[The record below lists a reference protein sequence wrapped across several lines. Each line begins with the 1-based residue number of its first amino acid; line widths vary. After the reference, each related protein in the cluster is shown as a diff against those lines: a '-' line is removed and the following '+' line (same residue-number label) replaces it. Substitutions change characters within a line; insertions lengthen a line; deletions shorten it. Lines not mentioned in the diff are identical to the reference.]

1 MAIEIN
7 RDPDLEWLDHVP
19 PVGLVVAPTLL
30 KELGLVPSRQ
40 SAIETGEVGE
50 IIGDDLAAPALS
62 DPWAFV
68 ENVLGW
74 EALHVAGSPGGPAI
88 PDELLVALPEHGTTL
103 APTWA
108 VAELGEGERRWQLLV
123 RVEARSVDPD
133 ARNALDG
140 WEATPHQ
147 RFERLLRDTGVFAGL
162 LISEREERKDGEVR
176 TYPEFRLI
184 YAPRGETSGHQS
196 FPIRPM
202 ALVSGR
208 PMLGG
213 LKLLLD
219 RFRLFSDG
227 DDRRLPALLK
237 RSRDAQALVST
248 ALAEQVL
255 GALHELL
262 RGLDAAEPALVRDL
276 STTRP
281 DHLYEGLL
289 TVLMRLVFVL
299 YAEDRD
305 LLPSL
310 PGARA
315 REIYE
320 TSYSVRGL
328 YARLTEDATLN
339 PDTMDERR
347 GGWGGLLALFR
358 MIHKGHRTGFVQ
370 ARGGK
375 LFDPDEFPFLEGRAA
390 QDDAPRI
397 LHVSDGCLL
406 RILEGLMTIK
416 LRGQNRE
423 RLSYRTLDVEQIG
436 SVYETV
442 MGFTVEAAT
451 SRVLAIKAGKN
462 NKTPV
467 FVALDELLAKK
478 GKERIKSLK
487 EDAGRALTAAQAK
500 PVEEAKTI
508 EDLAAALDNIVDERG
523 SPKKRIA
530 AAGTPILQPT
540 GERRRTGSHYTP
552 RSLTG
557 PIVKHALEPAFARL
571 GPDATPEQVL
581 DLKVCD
587 PAMGSGAFLVE
598 ACRAIGERLVKAWD
612 THKDKRPT
620 IPADE
625 DEELHARRLV
635 AQRCLYGV
643 DKNPRAVD
651 LARLSLWL
659 ATLARD
665 HEFTFLDHALKC
677 GDSLV
682 GLTPE
687 QIAAANWDTSKPGL
701 PLLRPLVAE
710 RVAEA
715 DRARAEIRS
724 APDDTM
730 RAIQEQRHKHVETRL
745 SPVRLLGDAVIAAF
759 FAADKAKAREKARAD
774 AESWFSGR
782 PARWDLLEASTARLR
797 DGENAVPPFHWAVEF
812 PEVFKRENGGF
823 DAIVGNPPFAGKN
836 PIIGGNRK
844 NYLPWLQTLH
854 AGAHGNADLV
864 AHFFR
869 RAFGLLRQGGVFGLI
884 ATNTIGQGDTRASG
898 LTKIIADGGAILRAT
913 RRLKWPGE
921 AAVVVSVVHIVKGA
935 TASPVLDKRHVRRI
949 SAYLV
954 EGDLDTSPVALVANS
969 GKAYVGSYV
978 LGMGFTFDDVAAEK
992 GEAEDL
998 DAMRELTGKNNR
1010 NAERIFPYIGGDEVN
1025 TSPSHAHHRFIIDFA
1040 DMPLER
1046 DSSLPRWV
1054 DLNASQRTELLRKG
1068 VVPSDYSD
1076 AVANDW
1082 PDLVAVLHTRV
1093 RPLRADNNR
1102 PRYVNFWWQYA
1113 ERRPGLYAKLMGN
1126 ERVLVRSLTSA
1137 NFESFTFLPPSAVY
1151 DQTLIVWPGSEYAI
1165 LATLCSRTHYLWGSS
1180 LGADFGGT
1188 GRYNI
1193 IDCFENYPMPCRNFE
1208 ELSRLAMAYHAF
1220 RAQLMIARNEGLT
1233 KIYNRFHAR
1242 GENGADIARLRA
1254 LHHEMDVAVLS
1265 AYASGASSED
1275 EARGWDDL
1283 ATRAAPEFI
1292 EQDADEG
1299 KTPKTRLDWPSDF
1312 KDEVLARLLAL
1323 NAIRAAEERS
1333 AGLVAADDG
1342 EDEDM
1347 VEDGD
1352 A

>member
-1 MAIEIN
+1 MSAMIN
-7 RDPDLEWLDHVP
+7 DIRRDPDLEWLDHVP
-19 PVGLVVAPTLL
+19 PVGFVVAPTLI

-40 SAIETGEVGE
+40 SAVNTGQVAEIVGVDA
-50 IIGDDLAAPALS
+50 GTPAFS
-62 DPWAFV
+62 EPWLFF

-74 EALHVAGSPGGPAI
+74 EAQYVAGAPGGPPI

-108 VAELGEGERRWQLLV
+108 VAELGNGDRPWQLLV
-123 RVEARSVDPD
+123 RVEAPGVDPD
-133 ARNALDG
+133 GRNALDG

-162 LISEREERKDGEVR
+162 LISEREERRDGAVN
-176 TYPEFRLI
+176 TYPEIRLI

-196 FPIRPM
+196 FPLRPM
-202 ALVSGR
+202 ASVSGR

-237 RSRDAQALVST
+237 RSRDAQALVSN

-262 RGLDAAEPALVRDL
+262 RGLDAAEPGLVREL
-276 STTRP
+276 SNSRP
-281 DHLYEGLL
+281 DLLYEGLL
-289 TVLMRLVFVL
+289 AVLMRLVFVL

-315 REIYE
+315 REVYE

-347 GGWGGLLALFR
+347 GGWGQLLALFR

-375 LFDPDEFPFLEGRAA
+375 LFDPDEFPFLEGRAEKH
-390 QDDAPRI
+390 DAPRI

-416 LRGQNRE
+416 LRGMSRE

-442 MGFTVEAAT
+442 MGFTVEAST

-467 FVALDELLAKK
+467 FVALDELLVKK
-478 GKERIKSLK
+478 RKDRTKSLK
-487 EDAGRALTAAQAK
+487 EDAGRVLTAAQAK
-500 PVEEAKTI
+500 PVEEAKTV

-530 AAGTPILQPT
+530 AVGTPILQPT

-552 RSLTG
+552 RSLTA

-571 GPDATPEQVL
+571 GLDATPEQVL

-598 ACRAIGERLVKAWD
+598 ACRALGERLVAAWARWPNN
-612 THKDKRPT
+612 RPK

-635 AQRCLYGV
+635 VQRCIYGV

-682 GLTPE
+682 GLTVE
-687 QIAAANWDTSKPGL
+687 QIAAANWDESKPGL
-701 PLLRPLVAE
+701 PLFQKLVRDKVEKAMQG
-710 RVAEA
+710 RS
-715 DRARAEIRS
+715 EIQN

-730 RAIQEQRHKHVETRL
+730 RGIQEARHRNLESEV
-745 SPVRLLGDAVIAAF
+745 SPIRMLGDAVVSAF
-759 FAADKAKAREKARAD
+759 FVADKAKAREKARAD
-774 AESWFSGR
+774 VESHISGM
-782 PARWDLLEASTARLR
+782 PPRWDLLEGSAIRLR
-797 DGENAVPPFHWAVEF
+797 AGEHGVTPFHWQVEF
-812 PEVFKRENGGF
+812 PEVFARENGGF
-823 DAIVGNPPFAGKN
+823 DAIVGNPPFL
-836 PIIGGNRK
+836 GGLRVSNQLGMAYFG
-844 NYLPWLQTLH
+844 YLQNAYPATGH
-854 AGAHGNADLV
+854 TADLV
-864 AHFFR
+864 SYFLR
-869 RAFGLLRQGGVFGLI
+869 MSFGILRKSGTFGLI
-884 ATNTIGQGDTRASG
+884 ATNTVSQGDTRETGLQNLTESG
-898 LTKIIADGGAILRAT
+898 GVILRAN
-913 RRLKWPGE
+913 RRIRWPGE
-921 AAVVVSVVHIVKGA
+921 AAVIVSSVHVIKDPKG
-935 TASPVLDKRHVRRI
+935 TSIYPRFIDGREVERI
-949 SAYLV
+949 SSFLLPTAVNKKPAPLQ
-954 EGDLDTSPVALVANS
+954 ANRGLCSQGTNIRSS
-969 GKAYVGSYV
+969 GFLFGN
-978 LGMGFTFDDVAAEK
+978 D
-992 GEAEDL
+992 GEPNSLEDL
-998 DAMRELTGKNNR
+998 QYIQKNEP
-1010 NAERIFPYIGGDEVN
+1010 ASAVQIFPYLGGAEINGDPAQNPNRFVINVCEVQ
-1025 TSPSHAHHRFIIDFA
+1025 SPEQLSKWPAIERIITEKVK
-1040 DMPLER
+1040 PER
-1046 DSSLPRWV
+1046 DALGSNPNNVPLKRRWW
-1054 DLNASQRTELLRKG
+1054 A
-1068 VVPSDYSD
+1068 Y
-1076 AVANDW
+1076 
-1082 PDLVAVLHTRV
+1082 H
-1093 RPLRADNNR
+1093 
-1102 PRYVNFWWQYA
+1102 A
-1113 ERRPGLYAKLMGN
+1113 ERRAFYEK
-1126 ERVLVRSLTSA
+1126 VRSLG
-1137 NFESFTFLPPSAVY
+1137 N
-1151 DQTLIVWPGSEYAI
+1151 I
-1165 LATLCSRTHYLWGSS
+1165 LVNSQVGPHLAFVRQR
-1180 LGADFGGT
+1180 T
-1188 GRYNI
+1188 GRIWGNTLNLFLFGSFGPFASMQSRSHEIWTRFFASTMKDDLRYTPS
-1193 IDCFENYPMPCRNFE
+1193 DCFLNFPFPADLE
-1208 ELSRLAMAYHAF
+1208 TDTALEAAGEGYHAF

-1233 KIYNRFHAR
+1233 KTYNRFHAR
-1242 GENGADIARLRA
+1242 SENGADIARLRA
-1254 LHHEMDVAVLS
+1254 LHHEMDVAVLR
-1265 AYASGASSED
+1265 AY
-1275 EARGWDDL
+1275 GWDDL
-1283 ATRAAPEFI
+1283 ADRAAPEFI
-1292 EQDADEG
+1292 EQEADEG
-1299 KTPKTRLDWPSDF
+1299 KTPKTRLDWPPDF

-1323 NAIRAAEERS
+1323 NATRAAEERA
-1333 AGLVAADDG
+1333 AGLVVADEGD
-1342 EDEDM
+1342 DEDT
-1347 VEDGD
+1347 ETGD
-1352 A
+1352 EE

>member
-1 MAIEIN
+1 MSAMAIDIN
-7 RDPDLEWLDHVP
+7 RDPDIEWLDHVP

-30 KELGLVPSRQ
+30 KELGLIPSRQ
-40 SAIETGEVGE
+40 SAIETGEVAE
-50 IIGDDLAAPALS
+50 IIGDDLATPAVA

-68 ENVLGW
+68 EKVLGW
-74 EALHVAGSPGGPAI
+74 EARHVAGSPGGPPI

-123 RVEARSVDPD
+123 RIEAPGVDPD
-133 ARNALDG
+133 GRNALDG

-162 LISEREERKDGEVR
+162 LISEREERKDGQVR

-255 GALHELL
+255 GALHEML
-262 RGLDAAEPALVRDL
+262 RGLDAAEPALVREL

-281 DHLYEGLL
+281 EHLYEGLL

-320 TSYSVRGL
+320 SSYSVRGL
-328 YARLTEDATLN
+328 YAKLTEDTTFN

-375 LFDPDEFPFLEGRAA
+375 LFDPDEFPFLEGRVAK
-390 QDDAPRI
+390 DDAPRI

-416 LRGQNRE
+416 LRGANRE

-467 FVALDELLAKK
+467 FVALDGLLTKK
-478 GKERIKSLK
+478 GKDRIKSLK

-500 PVEEAKTI
+500 PVEEAKTV
-508 EDLAAALDNIVDERG
+508 EELVAALDNIVDERG
-523 SPKKRIA
+523 SPKKRVA
-530 AAGTPILQPT
+530 PAGTPILQPT

-552 RSLTG
+552 RSLTA

-571 GPDATPEQVL
+571 GQDATPEQVL
-581 DLKVCD
+581 ELKVCD

-598 ACRAIGERLVKAWD
+598 ACRALGERLVAAWARWP
-612 THKDKRPT
+612 DKRPK

-682 GLTPE
+682 GLTTA
-687 QIAAANWDTSKPGL
+687 QIAAVHWDMSKPGL
-701 PLLRPLVAE
+701 PLFRMLVDD
-710 RVAEA
+710 RVNEA
-715 DRARAEIRS
+715 LKARAEIQN

-730 RAIQEQRHKHVETRL
+730 REIQEARHRTLVDRMAT
-745 SPVRLLGDAVIAAF
+745 VRAIGDAAVSAF

-774 AESWFSGR
+774 VESHISGM
-782 PARWDLLEASTARLR
+782 PPRWDLLEAAAEKLR
-797 DGENAVPPFHWAVEF
+797 AGEHGVTPFHWQVEF
-812 PEVFKRENGGF
+812 PEVFARENVGF

-836 PIIGGNRK
+836 TIIAGSVK

-854 AGAHGNADLV
+854 EGAHGNADLV

-869 RAFGLLRQGGVFGLI
+869 RAFGMLRHGGVFGLI

-898 LTKIIADGGAILRAT
+898 LTKIIANGGAISRAT

-921 AAVVVSVVHIVKGA
+921 AAVVVSVVHIVKGEV
-935 TASPVLDKRHVRRI
+935 ASPVLDTRLVRRI

-954 EGDLDTSPVALVANS
+954 EGDLDTSPVALAANS
-969 GKAYVGSYV
+969 GMAFQGSIT
-978 LGMGFTFDDVAAEK
+978 LGMGFTFDDVAAAK
-992 GEAEDL
+992 GEAESL
-998 DAMRELTGKNNR
+998 ETMRALIAKDSR
-1010 NAERIFPYIGGDEVN
+1010 NAERIFPYIGGEEVN
-1025 TSPSHAHHRFIIDFA
+1025 NSPTHAHHRYVIDFF
-1040 DMPLER
+1040 DRPLRR
-1046 DSSLPRWV
+1046 DPTLQSWF
-1054 DLNASQRTELLRKG
+1054 LNEGTEPCAKRRRDWMRDG
-1068 VVPSDYSD
+1068 IVPEDYPGE
-1076 AVANDW
+1076 VAEDW
-1082 PDLVAVLHTRV
+1082 PDLIEIVRTRV
-1093 RPLRADNNR
+1093 KPERDPQKRDVLRDR
-1102 PRYVNFWWQYA
+1102 WWQYA
-1113 ERRPGLYAKLMGN
+1113 EKRPGLYAAIGSL
-1126 ERVLVRSLTSA
+1126 ERVLATNAQAAPQYTVGIMNGRSVYA
-1137 NFESFTFLPPSAVY
+1137 NSLNVFAFEQLAALSVLQSSIHEIWARFFSSSMKDDLRYNPTDCFRTFPFPAGFESNP
-1151 DQTLIVWPGSEYAI
+1151 TLEAAGE
-1165 LATLCSRTHYLWGSS
+1165 
-1180 LGADFGGT
+1180 
-1188 GRYNI
+1188 
-1193 IDCFENYPMPCRNFE
+1193 
-1208 ELSRLAMAYHAF
+1208 AYHAL
-1220 RAQLMIARNEGLT
+1220 RANLMVARNEGLT
-1233 KIYNRFHAR
+1233 KTYNRFHAR
-1242 GENGADIARLRA
+1242 SENGADIARLRV
-1254 LHHEMDVAVLS
+1254 LHHEMDVAVLR
-1265 AYASGASSED
+1265 AY
-1275 EARGWDDL
+1275 GWNDL
-1283 ATRAAPEFI
+1283 ADRAAPEFI
-1292 EQDADEG
+1292 EQEADEG
-1299 KTPKTRLDWPSDF
+1299 KTPKTRLEWPSDF

-1323 NAIRAAEERS
+1323 NATRAAEERA
-1333 AGLVAADDG
+1333 AGLVAADEGEEDETEDG
-1342 EDEDM
+1342 EAE
-1347 VEDGD
+1347 
-1352 A
+1352 

>member
-1 MAIEIN
+1 MAIDIN

-30 KELGLVPSRQ
+30 KELGLIPTRQ
-40 SAIETGEVGE
+40 SPIETGEVGE
-50 IIGDDLAAPALS
+50 IIGDDLATPALS

-68 ENVLGW
+68 EKVLGW
-74 EALHVAGSPGGPAI
+74 EAQHVAGAPGGPAI
-88 PDELLVALPEHGTTL
+88 PDELFIALPEHGTTL

-108 VAELGEGERRWQLLV
+108 VAELGGGDRRWQLLV
-123 RVEARSVDPD
+123 RIEERGVDPD
-133 ARNALDG
+133 ARSALDG

-219 RFRLFSDG
+219 RYRLFSDG

-237 RSRDAQALVST
+237 RSREAQALVST

-255 GALHELL
+255 GALHDLL

-305 LLPSL
+305 LLPSRSDL
-310 PGARA
+310 RA
-315 REIYE
+315 RQIYE

-328 YARLTEDATLN
+328 YAKLTEDATLN

-347 GGWGGLLALFR
+347 GGWGGMLALFR
-358 MIHKGHRTGFVQ
+358 MIHKGHHTGFVQ

-390 QDDAPRI
+390 KDDAPRI
-397 LHVSDGCLL
+397 LHVSDGCIL
-406 RILEGLMTIK
+406 RILEGLMTVK
-416 LRGQNRE
+416 LKGANRE

-442 MGFTVEAAT
+442 MGFTVEAAK

-467 FVALDELLAKK
+467 FVALDDLLNKK
-478 GKERIKSLK
+478 GKDRIKALK
-487 EDAGRALTAAQAK
+487 EDAGRTLTTAQAK
-500 PVEEAKTI
+500 PVEDAKTI
-508 EDLAAALDNIVDERG
+508 EDLAAALDNMVDERG

-540 GERRRTGSHYTP
+540 DERRRTGSHYTP
-552 RSLTG
+552 RSLTA
-557 PIVKHALEPAFARL
+557 PIVKYALEPAFARL
-571 GPDATPEQVL
+571 GRDATPEQVL
-581 DLKVCD
+581 ELKVCD

-598 ACRAIGERLVKAWD
+598 ACRALGERLVAAWARWP
-612 THKDKRPT
+612 DKRPK

-682 GLTPE
+682 GLTTS
-687 QIAAANWDTSKPGL
+687 QIAAANWDESKRGL
-701 PLLRPLVAE
+701 PLFRQLVLDK
-710 RVAEA
+710 VA
-715 DRARAEIRS
+715 RAMRGRAEIQN

-730 RAIQEQRHKHVETRL
+730 RAIQEARHRTLDSEMAPIRMM
-745 SPVRLLGDAVIAAF
+745 GDAVVSAF
-759 FAADKAKAREKARAD
+759 FAADKTKAREKARAD
-774 AESWFSGR
+774 VESHISGMS
-782 PARWDLLEASTARLR
+782 PRWDLLEAAALKLAA
-797 DGENAVPPFHWAVEF
+797 GEHGITPFHWQVEF
-812 PEVFKRENGGF
+812 PEVFVRDNGGF

-836 PIIGGNRK
+836 TIIGGSAK
-844 NYLPWLQTLH
+844 NFLPWLQTLH
-854 AGAHGNADLV
+854 EGAHGNADLV

-869 RAFGLLRQGGVFGLI
+869 RAFGLLRPGGVFGLI

-898 LTKIIADGGAILRAT
+898 LTKIIADGGAISRAT

-921 AAVVVSVVHIVKGA
+921 AAVVVSVVHVTKGEAA
-935 TASPVLDKRHVRRI
+935 TPVLNTKAARRI

-954 EGDLDTSPVALVANS
+954 EGDLDTSPFALAANS
-969 GKAYVGSYV
+969 GKAFSASFL
-978 LGMGFTFDDVAAEK
+978 LGMGFTFDDAAAAK
-992 GEAEDL
+992 GEAETL
-998 DAMRELTGKNNR
+998 ETMRALIKKDAK
-1010 NAERIFPYIGGDEVN
+1010 NAERIFPYIGGEEVN
-1025 TSPSHAHHRFIIDFA
+1025 TNPTHAHHRYVIDFF
-1040 DMPLER
+1040 DRPLRR
-1046 DSSLPRWV
+1046 DPTFQSWF
-1054 DLNASQRTELLRKG
+1054 LNEGTEACEKRRREWLRDG
-1068 VVPSDYSD
+1068 LVPEDFPD
-1076 AVANDW
+1076 EVAEDW
-1082 PDLVAVLHTRV
+1082 PDLIEIVRRRVKPHRDKQTRPALKT
-1093 RPLRADNNR
+1093 R
-1102 PRYVNFWWQYA
+1102 WWQYA
-1113 ERRPGLYAKLMGN
+1113 EKRPGLYA
-1126 ERVLVRSLTSA
+1126 T
-1137 NFESFTFLPPSAVY
+1137 
-1151 DQTLIVWPGSEYAI
+1151 I
-1165 LATLCSRTHYLWGSS
+1165 SS
-1180 LGADFGGT
+1180 LRHVLAMSRISPHLAITKLPT
-1188 GRYNI
+1188 GMVYSIECNVVAFEGPSSFSVLQTRSHESWARFFSSSMKDDLRYTPA
-1193 IDCFENYPMPCRNFE
+1193 DCFRTFPFPVNYEANPALE
-1208 ELSRLAMAYHAF
+1208 AAGEAYHAF
-1220 RAQLMIARNEGLT
+1220 RAQLMITRNEGLT
-1233 KIYNRFHAR
+1233 KTYNRFHAR
-1242 GENGADIARLRA
+1242 GENAADIATLRR
-1254 LHHEMDVAVLS
+1254 LHHAMDVAVLR
-1265 AYASGASSED
+1265 AY
-1275 EARGWDDL
+1275 GWDDL
-1283 ATRAAPEFI
+1283 ADTAAPEFI
-1292 EQDADEG
+1292 EQEADEG
-1299 KTPKTRLDWPSDF
+1299 KTPKTRLDWPATF

-1323 NAIRAAEERS
+1323 NAQRAAEERA
-1333 AGLVAADDG
+1333 AGVVVTDEGDEEDLENADG
-1342 EDEDM
+1342 GSE
-1347 VEDGD
+1347 
-1352 A
+1352 